1 MTLGKRIVF
10 YLGGVGIGIILL
22 VFFISGRG
30 VSCDYAYGPNAR
42 VLKNIR
48 LKDKSYTAEVLQSLQ
63 TRNLDT
69 ADLQTLYREGDV
81 LFSESDTKRDSC
93 KLYTI
98 QATIKSQEL
107 KFQVENCDS
116 IARFVKLH

>member
-10 YLGGVGIGIILL
+10 YLAGVGIGIMLL
-22 VFFISGRG
+22 VFFVSGRG

-48 LKDKSYTAEVLQSLQ
+48 LKNKTYSPQVLQGLQ
-63 TRNLDT
+63 DRKLDT
-69 ADLQTLYREGDV
+69 ADLAVLYQEGDV

-116 IARFVKLH
+116 IARFAELN